1 MATRKKYSK
10 EFKLEALELARD
22 SRKSAAQIERDLG
35 LFAGQLS
42 VWKRQLE
49 EDGEQAFPGNGRL
62 KEDEA
67 VIRRMQREI
76 EVLKQERDILKKALA
91 IFSQEQP

>member
-1 MATRKKYSK
+1 
-10 EFKLEALELARD
+10 
-22 SRKSAAQIERDLG
+22 
-35 LFAGQLS
+35 

-49 EDGEQAFPGNGRL
+49 ADGVQAFSGNGRL

>member
-1 MATRKKYSK
+1 MATRKKHTR

-22 SRKSAAQIERDLG
+22 SGKSGAQVERDLG

-49 EDGEQAFPGNGRL
+49 TDGEQAFPGNGRL

-76 EVLKQERDILKKALA
+76 EVLRQERDILKKALA